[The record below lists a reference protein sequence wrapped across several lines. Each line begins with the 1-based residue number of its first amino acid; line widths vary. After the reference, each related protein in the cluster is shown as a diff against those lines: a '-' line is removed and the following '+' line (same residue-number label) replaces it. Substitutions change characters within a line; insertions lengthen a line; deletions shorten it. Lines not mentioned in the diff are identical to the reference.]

1 MYYSSIS
8 NEEDIHTM
16 DNYMIIITVVGA
28 AALGMA
34 WMPAFTERTNIS
46 YSIVYVLIGVLLY
59 LVIGE
64 LPFPDPLWKK
74 DFTLHFT
81 ELIVIISLMATGLK
95 IDQPFLFKTWSV
107 PFRLVIVTMLLSIAV
122 VTFLGWWSLGFDL
135 ASALLLGAVLAPT
148 DPVLASDVQVGPP
161 HETHGDNI
169 RFSLT
174 AEAGLNDGMAF
185 PFTWLAISLVV
196 IQQSDSNMIAEW
208 FLWDFVY
215 KISIGVISGLILG
228 RSLAYLLFRFSEK
241 NKLFATSDGF
251 VAVSITLMVY
261 GVTELIRGYGFIAV
275 FVAAIA
281 LRNFE
286 MNHKY
291 HQRLHDF
298 IEQIERL
305 FLAILLILFGG
316 SLAMGLIDQL
326 TWQMALFGLCF
337 VFIIRPVT
345 AYAALINTK
354 LHFKE
359 KMAISFF
366 GIKGAGSFFYL
377 AFALK
382 QIHFTSDGELW
393 SMTGFIVLLS
403 IIIHGFSASW
413 LMKKLGKEFNFKI
426 NR

>member
-1 MYYSSIS
+1 
-8 NEEDIHTM
+8 
-16 DNYMIIITVVGA
+16 MIIITVVGA

>member
-393 SMTGFIVLLS
+393 SMIGFIVLLS